1 MITNLLSS
9 INATEGIIGIV
20 VPILVGALC
29 IVIGILNRKGN
40 ISMLHSYHRSR
51 VSEEDRLPFGKRVGL
66 GMIVIGVTVIVN
78 GIFIGLSEF
87 LVNETLSYIGIVIM
101 AIGMIIGITIAFR
114 AMKKYNKGIF

>member
-101 AIGMIIGITIAFR
+101 AIGMIIGITIAFH
-114 AMKKYNKGIF
+114 AMKKYNKDIF